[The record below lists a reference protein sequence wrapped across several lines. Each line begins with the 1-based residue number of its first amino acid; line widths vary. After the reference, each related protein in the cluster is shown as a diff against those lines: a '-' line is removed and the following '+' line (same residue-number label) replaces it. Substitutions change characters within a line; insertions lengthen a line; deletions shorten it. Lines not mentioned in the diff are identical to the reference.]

1 MLDVKDLCFRKAL
14 YSTLT
19 CIRACKTLY
28 YQSSRTLTYNY
39 VNVSC
44 IRFTLDDKRCT
55 AAHLLVYSIH
65 ANKFLIIDFNTMLWM
80 NFIQLIILYDQLYDL
95 NGSVSF
101 VVATLLLRDPASAW
115 YLHREPLYVYIQ
127 HTKCRIILVCI
138 ICISLHYKS
147 LPWLRNA
154 WLYNWR
160 ENRQAIDEIFSCI
173 KLCVS
178 SQK

>member
-80 NFIQLIILYDQLYDL
+80 NFIQLIILYDQLHDL
-95 NGSVSF
+95 NGSTIWFEWISF
-101 VVATLLLRDPASAW
+101 LCGCNSVAAG
-115 YLHREPLYVYIQ
+115 
-127 HTKCRIILVCI
+127 
-138 ICISLHYKS
+138 
-147 LPWLRNA
+147 
-154 WLYNWR
+154 
-160 ENRQAIDEIFSCI
+160 SCI
-173 KLCVS
+173 CMIPAPWTVVCVHS
-178 SQK
+178 AH